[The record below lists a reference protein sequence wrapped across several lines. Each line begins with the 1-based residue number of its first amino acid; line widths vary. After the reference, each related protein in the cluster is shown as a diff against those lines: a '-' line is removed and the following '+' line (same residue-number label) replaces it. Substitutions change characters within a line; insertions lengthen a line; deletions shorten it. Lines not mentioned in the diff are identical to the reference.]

1 MSLSAHKF
9 HAPRGVGILY
19 KKHGKMLVP
28 LIDGGG
34 QEGGLRSGTENLPA
48 IAATAKAMRLYLAN
62 EKDYVARENQIKE
75 KIINYLSH
83 KPGIHIFSPINDNFV
98 SSILCF
104 ALEGIRGE
112 TLVHTL
118 EKYDIYISTTSACSS
133 RSSLESSTLQA
144 MRIDNNIAESAVRLS
159 FDDTNTLEEAKQ
171 FIEIF
176 DGIYQHF
183 AKINHL
189 N

>member
-1 MSLSAHKF
+1 
-9 HAPRGVGILY
+9 
-19 KKHGKMLVP
+19 
-28 LIDGGG
+28 
-34 QEGGLRSGTENLPA
+34 A

-118 EKYDIYISTTSACSS
+118 
-133 RSSLESSTLQA
+133 
-144 MRIDNNIAESAVRLS
+144 
-159 FDDTNTLEEAKQ
+159 
-171 FIEIF
+171 
-176 DGIYQHF
+176 
-183 AKINHL
+183 
-189 N
+189 